1 MGVLNEESTF
11 GHVFIP
17 ISTYQQKIDSTTK
30 ISSIIVVLG
39 YDDDVDEWSNV
50 LKYFLS
56 RKYNINHIDL
66 AGFSISST
74 SSLGDSID
82 SAMAIFTYLLAA
94 IWSTSL
100 LVWVIG
106 VVNIMLV
113 SVTERTREIWIR
125 KAIWALNKDII
136 AQFLIESVVV
146 TAIGWALA
154 IFFSWLTILW
164 INSLGIEWISL
175 VMTWSVVIL
184 ATTLTFIIWIV
195 SGIWPAKK
203 AADLQPIDAL
213 RFE

>member
-11 GHVFIP
+11 CHVFIP

-94 IWSTSL
+94 I
-100 LVWVIG
+100 
-106 VVNIMLV
+106 
-113 SVTERTREIWIR
+113 
-125 KAIWALNKDII
+125 
-136 AQFLIESVVV
+136 
-146 TAIGWALA
+146 
-154 IFFSWLTILW
+154 
-164 INSLGIEWISL
+164 
-175 VMTWSVVIL
+175 
-184 ATTLTFIIWIV
+184 
-195 SGIWPAKK
+195 
-203 AADLQPIDAL
+203 
-213 RFE
+213 